1 MRHYRYF
8 SKPSPHVCKG
18 SGVPTIM
25 VVLSLP
31 VIIIP
36 FIYPLFKMSNLHAK
50 IATINQ
56 LIKIDSSSISYSRE
70 NEIKIILTY

>member
-1 MRHYRYF
+1 
-8 SKPSPHVCKG
+8 
-18 SGVPTIM
+18 M

-36 FIYPLFKMSNLHAK
+36 FIYPLFKMSDLHAK

-56 LIKIDSSSISYSRE
+56 LIKIDSSSINYSRE

>member
-1 MRHYRYF
+1 M
-8 SKPSPHVCKG
+8 
-18 SGVPTIM
+18 M

-36 FIYPLFKMSNLHAK
+36 FIYHLFKMSDLHAK